1 MEVSNPGTDPS
12 EVDCVEGYRI
22 VDTCVLCGACVPA
35 CPEQV
40 IFEGD
45 RIYEIISEKCTKCDE
60 CLPVCPVDA
69 ILPSLN
75 SPVSSSKSH

>member
-1 MEVSNPGTDPS
+1 
-12 EVDCVEGYRI
+12 VEGYQI
-22 VDTCVLCGACVPA
+22 LNTYVLCGACVPA

-45 RIYEIISEKCTKCDE
+45 RIYEIRPVGCTKCDE

-69 ILPSLN
+69 IVPAPN
-75 SPVSSSKSH
+75 PRHGTVA